1 MSDVWMS
8 ELSQRSGVPVATVK
22 YYLREGLLPAGEAVG
37 ATRAR
42 YDEGHVQRLRLIRA
56 LVEVAGLRLDQV
68 AAVIDAMARES
79 QPSAAIGAAHH
90 RLSPAPAT
98 TPSAR
103 SLDRLRALV
112 ARRGWLVDD
121 DSPHLVAVAAA
132 LDAMDAA
139 GQPLADRS
147 LTAYA
152 AAAGDVARV
161 DVESLAADP
170 SATGE
175 GAATY
180 AVLGTLL
187 TEPVLLG
194 LRRMA
199 HEHQARTRLG

>member
-1 MSDVWMS
+1 MCGVWMS

-22 YYLREGLLPAGEAVG
+22 YYLREGLLPPGEAVG

-42 YDEGHVQRLRLIRA
+42 YGEDHVQRLRLVRA

-68 AAVIDAMARES
+68 ADVLSAMAEQS
-79 QPSAAIGAAHH
+79 QPAAAIGAAHH
-90 RLSPAPAT
+90 RLSPPPAVP
-98 TPSAR
+98 PSAAALSR
-103 SLDRLRALV
+103 VRALV

-121 DSPHLVAVAAA
+121 DSPHVVAVAAA

-147 LTAYA
+147 LRVYA
-152 AAAGDVARV
+152 AAAGDVAAADLR
-161 DVESLAADP
+161 SLAADP

-175 GAATY
+175 GAAAY

-187 TEPVLLG
+187 TEPVLVG

-199 HEHQARTRLG
+199 HEHEARTRLG